1 MGDPPALVISP
12 SPSLQ
17 ASASGTGYR
26 PRAAAVEISHLGARW
41 REGSRAEAVD
51 LLALGSKPG
60 QRKRLELPQVFE
72 FGVLADDAL
81 GEFGAAGL

>member
-1 MGDPPALVISP
+1 
-12 SPSLQ
+12 
-17 ASASGTGYR
+17 
-26 PRAAAVEISHLGARW
+26 
-41 REGSRAEAVD
+41 VD

-81 GEFGAAGL
+81 GEFGAAGLQPGALVLAAVEGLPGLALTGELLLELGFEVGQLR